1 MASKKDGGA
10 VKIGDF
16 ENCQF
21 LGEGC
26 FRREEDR
33 QARLEER
40 REPRGWDPQE
50 VQPWVRRQVP
60 GALFGV

>member
-40 REPRGWDPQE
+40 REPRG
-50 VQPWVRRQVP
+50 
-60 GALFGV
+60 